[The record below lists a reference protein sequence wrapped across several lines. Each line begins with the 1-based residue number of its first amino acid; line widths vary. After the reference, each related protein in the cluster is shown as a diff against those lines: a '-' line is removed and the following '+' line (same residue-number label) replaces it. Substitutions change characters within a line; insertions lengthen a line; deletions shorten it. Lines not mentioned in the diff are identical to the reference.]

1 MTFAFIVKRRGIWP
15 VAWMCEVLG
24 VSRSGFR
31 AWLKRALSD
40 RAIQDEKPVAAIGRC
55 FQAGDRT

>member
-24 VSRSGFR
+24 VSRDASTEDGAHQPKRFR
-31 AWLKRALSD
+31 VGHDK
-40 RAIQDEKPVAAIGRC
+40 KG
-55 FQAGDRT
+55 